1 MPGRFI
7 GADQFPCTAPE
18 KREPERKT
26 TMKKLLVASLA
37 LSLATA
43 FSVLPSRAQEDPG
56 KSLFETKCGICHSLD
71 RPKAKKK
78 DRAGWE
84 KTVMRMKNAN
94 GCPITDDEA
103 KAIIDHLAKNYAP

>member
-1 MPGRFI
+1 MR
-7 GADQFPCTAPE
+7 
-18 KREPERKT
+18 
-26 TMKKLLVASLA
+26 KLLVVSLA
-37 LSLATA
+37 LSLAAA
-43 FSVLPSRAQEDPG
+43 FSALPSKAQEDPG
-56 KSLFETKCGICHSLD
+56 KALFETKCGTCHSLD

-103 KAIIDHLAKNYAP
+103 KVIIDHLAKNYAP